1 MSTMTK
7 AADRGI
13 RPVGSVIVAS
23 GAAASAAVW
32 YHLAQGVTISLGAC
46 ILLLPVWWATL
57 SRYRG
62 ATPLVVVGLL
72 AMVSGLLLGAFEPS
86 REVSTSLMQAQVLD
100 FAAFVGSI
108 GLLLW
113 CRTQI
118 GAGQTVMWFGAGSLV
133 SSVLIGIDDVNPWK
147 FSLSIPVALIFLGV
161 ATMLQSRMLEIVV
174 PSGLAAVSLV
184 SDSRSMTAFFVLVIP
199 VVFWQMAANEV
210 RGRVRPLR
218 ILLWFGALALGA
230 YNLFLSLILE
240 GVLGEAAQQR
250 TQAQIDISGSLILGG
265 RPEAGA
271 TVALVDRH
279 PLGYGAGVLPSS
291 SDIWAAKAGMS
302 VLGYDPN
309 NGYVERYM
317 FGTQFEVHSV
327 LGDVWIRFGLPAA
340 VFMLLLLAMSAS
352 GVIGA
357 LAVRQVQGVVVY
369 LFLLGAWNI
378 FFSPALPSYPFLA
391 LLVALVMRQRVPSLT
406 QGGRVE
412 KSRMN
417 FKRG

>member
-1 MSTMTK
+1 
-7 AADRGI
+7 
-13 RPVGSVIVAS
+13 
-23 GAAASAAVW
+23 
-32 YHLAQGVTISLGAC
+32 
-46 ILLLPVWWATL
+46 
-57 SRYRG
+57 
-62 ATPLVVVGLL
+62 
-72 AMVSGLLLGAFEPS
+72 
-86 REVSTSLMQAQVLD
+86 
-100 FAAFVGSI
+100 
-108 GLLLW
+108 
-113 CRTQI
+113 
-118 GAGQTVMWFGAGSLV
+118 
-133 SSVLIGIDDVNPWK
+133 
-147 FSLSIPVALIFLGV
+147 
-161 ATMLQSRMLEIVV
+161 
-174 PSGLAAVSLV
+174 
-184 SDSRSMTAFFVLVIP
+184 
-199 VVFWQMAANEV
+199 
-210 RGRVRPLR
+210 
-218 ILLWFGALALGA
+218 
-230 YNLFLSLILE
+230 
-240 GVLGEAAQQR
+240 
-250 TQAQIDISGSLILGG
+250 
-265 RPEAGA
+265 
-271 TVALVDRH
+271 
-279 PLGYGAGVLPSS
+279 
-291 SDIWAAKAGMS
+291 MS